1 MREGGGT
8 PVGRRHRPAVR
19 FQRKRFLTPFFLHTA
34 LDFPCL
40 MFLLPGR
47 TICRVKGKL
56 LA

>member
-1 MREGGGT
+1 VR
-8 PVGRRHRPAVR
+8 VGALRSAVAIGRPSG
-19 FQRKRFLTPFFLHTA
+19 FSGNGFLTPFFLHTA

-47 TICRVKGKL
+47 TICRVKGKI